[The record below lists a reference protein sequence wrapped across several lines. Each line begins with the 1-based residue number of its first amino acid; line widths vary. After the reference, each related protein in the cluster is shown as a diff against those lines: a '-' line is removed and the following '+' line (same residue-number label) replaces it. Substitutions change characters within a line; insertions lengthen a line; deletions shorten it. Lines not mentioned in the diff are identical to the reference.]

1 MYRVLKPRGNASN
14 VTVENTDTRA
24 SVTIG
29 RINPKIIDI
38 LQKQGHAVGTD
49 AMPLSED
56 WSLAVNEDTAKEL
69 ASMAFKMTKPIRD
82 QRKPE
87 TKKQANKQ
95 IDAMDV
101 MLGLANY
108 SK

>member
-1 MYRVLKPRGNASN
+1 MYKVLKARGFSAT
-14 VTVENTDTRA
+14 VTVENTEKKTNI
-24 SVTIG
+24 TIG
-29 RINPKIIDI
+29 KVTMDMVNLIKEAGY
-38 LQKQGHAVGTD
+38 K
-49 AMPLSED
+49 
-56 WSLAVNEDTAKEL
+56 LASPQEEWDVEVNKDTAEALSK
-69 ASMAFKMTKPIRD
+69 MAMKMRKPIRD

-108 SK
+108 S